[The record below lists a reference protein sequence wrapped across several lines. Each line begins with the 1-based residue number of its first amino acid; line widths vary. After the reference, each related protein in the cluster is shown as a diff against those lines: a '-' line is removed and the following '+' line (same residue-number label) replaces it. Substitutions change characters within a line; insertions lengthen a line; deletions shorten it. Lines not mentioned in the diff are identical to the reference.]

1 MKIKEVLSKTI
12 VMELKGI
19 KIAAIKGLNM
29 PETAM
34 NIPVR
39 LYNMENPR
47 QIFSTNLENFE
58 MAIKSSNLLS
68 FFASNIASDEGVNLN
83 MSSDMAIPISALANA
98 LASFNPSPN
107 IITFSPLDCKF

>member
-12 VMELKGI
+12 VMELNGI
-19 KIAAIKGLNM
+19 RMAAIKGLNM

-34 NIPVR
+34 IIPVR
-39 LYNMENPR
+39 LYNMEKPR

-83 MSSDMAIPISALANA
+83 MSSDMAMPISA
-98 LASFNPSPN
+98 
-107 IITFSPLDCKF
+107 